1 MPDSNTN
8 PPAPASAAATT
19 VAEFQA
25 LPLEFLISAPLSG
38 AVKAQALAAKNTL
51 DFIEAFKKDTAQF
64 TATTGS
70 NGTTRTVNVNV
81 PLLAMVPVP
90 HLRIDSLTV
99 NFKYEISQIV
109 AEKKSFD
116 GSADA
121 SLDTTGFLANF
132 LKASIKGSVASRSS
146 TESTLNRSGS
156 LDITMHASEAPIP
169 EGLARILSL
178 LAHVVP
184 AAESLTAPAPADP
197 VQPVNP
203 QKVS

>member
-1 MPDSNTN
+1 MPPDNTN
-8 PPAPASAAATT
+8 PPAPAAPTSAAT

-51 DFIEAFKKDTAQF
+51 DFIEAFKAEKVGF

-70 NGTTRTVNVNV
+70 NGTTRSVNVDV

-99 NFKYEISQIV
+99 NFKYEISQVV

-121 SLDTTGFLANF
+121 SLDTAGFLSNF
-132 LKASIKGSVASRSS
+132 IKASIKGSVASRSS

-156 LDITMHASEAPIP
+156 LDVTVHASEAPIP

-184 AAESLTAPAPADP
+184 DPEQTSAAPAR
-197 VQPVNP
+197 P
-203 QKVS
+203 QTVVPTA